1 MYFLNFIFMHAH
13 MHAGGDG
20 DGGDA
25 KNETTPPPDTS
36 G

>member
-1 MYFLNFIFMHAH
+1 MYFLNFIF